1 MREDN
6 KMEYGDDEIYDYID
20 IDCEDCG
27 LKFIVAPLT
36 LDQKKS
42 GKKYPTKC
50 SHCQKGLPPLYEY

>member
-1 MREDN
+1 
-6 KMEYGDDEIYDYID
+6 MEYGDDEIYDYID